1 MAVVVP
7 FRGLRFN
14 PDKVS
19 HLEEVIT
26 PPYDVINAQAAA
38 DMLARNPYNM
48 LHLDLRC
55 PGAGETAAEDR
66 HHEAARRYA
75 SWRDEGALACDEQPA
90 FYLYHVEYVHP
101 SGRRL
106 TRRGLVGL
114 VRLAEFSEGIVKP
127 HEKTFDAVIGD
138 RLRLLQ
144 SCQAQFSQV
153 FSLYSDPDNS
163 VNRLLEAARP
173 AKAIARVRDH
183 HGNDHSLWAVTD
195 PATLAEVSRMLADR
209 ALYIAD
215 GHHRYTTALA
225 LRRTLREA
233 GRPPAAE
240 DPANHIMMYLCAME
254 DPGLSVLPT
263 HRLLRHPGGLS
274 LSETLARLKPAF
286 EIREVGG
293 GSREVLL
300 SETLAL
306 MEEAHLA
313 GETAPSL
320 VLGLYHPGEDR
331 AFFLRLREEV
341 AKNSPILVQQAAE
354 LRHLDVTVL
363 SDLVLHELL
372 GLDHGRC
379 AREQLVAYFSDPDEA
394 LDMAVK
400 ESITQ
405 GGKSPLLFLLNPTLV
420 LQVRDVADAGE
431 IMPHKSTYF
440 YPKIVTG
447 LVLYSLDP
455 HVFQRHS
462 D

>member
-19 HLEEVIT
+19 RLEEVIS
-26 PPYDVINAQAAA
+26 PPYDVINAQTAAEL
-38 DMLARNPYNM
+38 LARNPYNM

-55 PGAGETAAEDR
+55 PAAGEIAAEDR

-75 SWRDEGALACDEQPA
+75 AWRDKGALVGDEQPA
-90 FYLYHVEYVHP
+90 LYLYHVEYVHP

-127 HEKTFDAVIGD
+127 HEKTFDTVIGD
-138 RLRLLQ
+138 RLRLLV

-153 FSLYSDPDNS
+153 FSLYSDPDNRI
-163 VNRLLEAARP
+163 NHLLEAARP
-173 AKAIARVRDH
+173 ERAIARVRDH

-195 PATLAEVSRMLADR
+195 PATLQEVSRFLADR
-209 ALYIAD
+209 PLYIAD

-225 LRRTLREA
+225 LRRALGEA

-240 DPANHIMMYLCAME
+240 DPANYIMMYLCAME

-263 HRLLRHPGGLS
+263 HRLLRHPQRLS
-274 LSETLARLKPAF
+274 LSETLARLTPAF
-286 EIREVGG
+286 AIREVGG

-300 SETLAL
+300 GETMAL

-313 GETAPSL
+313 REKDPTL

-331 AFFLRLREEV
+331 AFFLRLREEIRN
-341 AKNSPILVQQAAE
+341 NSPILVQQAPE
-354 LRHLDVTVL
+354 LRQLDVTVL
-363 SDLVLHELL
+363 SDLVFHELL
-372 GLDHGRC
+372 GLDHDRC

-394 LDMAVK
+394 LDVAVK
-400 ESITQ
+400 ESIADGAQ
-405 GGKSPLLFLLNPTLV
+405 SPLLFLLNPTLV
-420 LQVRDVADAGE
+420 EQVRDVADAGE

-447 LVLYSLDP
+447 LVLYSLTP
-455 HVFQRHS
+455 HVFHTN
-462 D
+462 DA